1 MARLQL
7 LLPFVTLAVVAMAVP
22 VLGSSYGLSFAIQ
35 VLVFVVLGYS
45 WNLIGGY
52 AGYTHFGQMSF
63 FGIGAYV
70 GSLLVL
76 NLGVHWLLAALAA
89 GAVGAL
95 VALPLGGAMLRLRGP
110 FFAIGMFGLTR
121 VFESFALGFDGITQ
135 GGTGLYL
142 PAPDSLMAVYAA
154 LAVLAFVLLIGTAW
168 LDNSRLGLRLL
179 TIREDETAAE
189 ALGIHTARLKIA
201 AFVASAVAPAATG
214 ALYATYLGYIDPVTA
229 FSPAMEL
236 TTIATVLLGGMGTVL
251 GPLVG
256 ALGLSVVNELLWSS
270 FPELYSGL
278 VGLLVIGAVLFMPR
292 GIVGLMIRR
301 RWLPVG
307 RSTFRRMAVAAEL
320 RSRDPAQTPDRDVA
334 SLRHV

>member
-1 MARLQL
+1 MTGPLRT
-7 LLPFVTLAVVAMAVP
+7 LLPAAVLAGVAVAVP
-22 VLGSSYGLSFAIQ
+22 LLGSGYGLSFAIQ

-45 WNLIGGY
+45 WNIIGGY

-76 NLGVHWLLAALAA
+76 GAGWPWLLAAVAA
-89 GAVGAL
+89 GAAGAL
-95 VALPLGGAMLRLRGP
+95 VALPLGAAMLRLRGP

-142 PAPDSLMAVYAA
+142 PAPDSLVAVYAA
-154 LAVLAFVLLIGTAW
+154 LAVLAFLLLIGTAW

-189 ALGIHTARLKIA
+189 ALGVRTARLKIG
-201 AFVASAVAPAATG
+201 AFVASAVAPAAAG

-251 GPLVG
+251 GPLIG

-270 FPELYSGL
+270 FPEIYSGL
-278 VGLLVIGAVLFMPR
+278 VGLLVLGAVLFMPR
-292 GIVGLMIRR
+292 GIVGLLIRR
-301 RWLPVG
+301 RLLPVG
-307 RSTFRRMAVAAEL
+307 RTLFRRLAGSVK
-320 RSRDPAQTPDRDVA
+320 
-334 SLRHV
+334 LRHV

>member
-1 MARLQL
+1 MTARLL
-7 LLPFVTLAVVAMAVP
+7 RLLPFVVLAAVATAFP
-22 VLGSSYGLSFAIQ
+22 AWGSDYSLSFAIQ

-70 GSLLVL
+70 GTLLTL
-76 NLGVHWLLAALAA
+76 NAGLHWLLAAVAA
-89 GAVGAL
+89 GLVGAL
-95 VALPLGGAMLRLRGP
+95 VAVPLGGAMLRLKGP

-142 PAPDSLMAVYAA
+142 PAPDSLMEVYVA
-154 LAVLAFVLLIGTAW
+154 LAVLAFALLIGTAW
-168 LDNSRLGLRLL
+168 LDTTRLGLRLL

-189 ALGIHTARLKIA
+189 ALGIRTARLKVA
-201 AFVASAVAPAATG
+201 TFVVSAIAPAATG
-214 ALYATYLGYIDPVTA
+214 SLYATYLGFIDPATA
-229 FSPAMEL
+229 FAPSLEL
-236 TTIATVLLGGMGTVL
+236 TTIASVLLGGMGTVL

-256 ALGLSVVNELLWSS
+256 ALSLAVVNEALWSG
-270 FPELYSGL
+270 FPQLYSGL
-278 VGLLVIGAVLFMPR
+278 VGLLVVGAVLFMPR

-301 RWLPVG
+301 RWLPGG
-307 RSTFRRMAVAAEL
+307 RGAFRRMAVRVE
-320 RSRDPAQTPDRDVA
+320 PKP
-334 SLRHV
+334 RHV